1 MWKEHSCAFE
11 FGLLKRTQTTNTLAY
26 IQANSDG
33 FTLNCYSSHKI
44 KYIKNKWYVIVHN
57 NFFRIPGCLGNAQ
70 SPALSVH
77 FFLAKRLNFFS
88 LSFLAALGSGRA
100 AEEVGAGRLWVLA
113 PEGPGAASSAGGP
126 WTACSMARLQLCSS
140 SCVKTHK
147 TDSERHIHVQRSV
160 CTCLLRGIRWRW
172 MPPPPFFCVSVR
184 SEQTEFEYLTKLAV
198 GDFRKNHTLI
208 TFNVC
213 SLLKMI
219 CPFLLLHLFAH
230 LLHLNIT
237 QRLLMLTKRFFE
249 LILF

>member
-1 MWKEHSCAFE
+1 M
-11 FGLLKRTQTTNTLAY
+11 
-26 IQANSDG
+26 
-33 FTLNCYSSHKI
+33 
-44 KYIKNKWYVIVHN
+44 IVHN

-140 SCVKTHK
+140 SCVQTHK
-147 TDSERHIHVQRSV
+147 TDSQRHIHVQRSV

-172 MPPPPFFCVSVR
+172 MPPPPFLCLWGQSR
-184 SEQTEFEYLTKLAV
+184 QSLNILLNLLLAISE
-198 GDFRKNHTLI
+198 KNHTLI